1 MSGLEFEILPS
12 ESSQPESEL
21 KTELT
26 PRAYSLTRL
35 ADVKPERPLWLRL
48 GHIPIGLRYRSS
60 RHHGNSMAGWKA
72 SLPPYATD
80 LHYQQLNATQLNEL
94 IGKGGLWASQA
105 HREMARRER
114 E

>member
-1 MSGLEFEILPS
+1 
-12 ESSQPESEL
+12 
-21 KTELT
+21 
-26 PRAYSLTRL
+26 
-35 ADVKPERPLWLRL
+35 
-48 GHIPIGLRYRSS
+48 
-60 RHHGNSMAGWKA
+60 MAGWKV

-105 HREMARRER
+105 RREMARRER